1 MNRTANILE
10 VPLADESATVA
21 FARRFGAC
29 LDGTCLIFLQ
39 GELGAGKT
47 TFCRG
52 ILRGLGH
59 EGAVKSP
66 TFTLVE
72 PYLLGDIQVFHFDLY
87 RLSDPNELE
96 YIGVDDYLD
105 GRGLV
110 LVEWPERA
118 EDYLPES
125 DLTLRLQ
132 VRDQGRW
139 LTIKANSDQ
148 GEKVIRRVR
157 AQQNKDDSR

>member
-1 MNRTANILE
+1 MKQVDHE
-10 VPLADESATVA
+10 FDVELADEDETVA
-21 FARRFGAC
+21 LAMRLAPHLGGRGLVC
-29 LDGTCLIFLQ
+29 LS

-59 EGAVKSP
+59 TGAVKSP

-72 PYLLGDIQVFHFDLY
+72 PYQVNGAQVFHFDLY

-96 YIGVDDYLD
+96 YIGVDDYL
-105 GRGLV
+105 GSGGLV

-118 EDYLPES
+118 GGTLPES
-125 DLTLRLQ
+125 DLTLVIQVQDHGRRLLIKAHSAHGEQVVQRLQ
-132 VRDQGRW
+132 AQS
-139 LTIKANSDQ
+139 NN
-148 GEKVIRRVR
+148 RR
-157 AQQNKDDSR
+157 

>member
-1 MNRTANILE
+1 MSGGSE
-10 VPLADESATVA
+10 VSLADEADTVE
-21 FARRFGAC
+21 FARRFGRC
-29 LDGTCLIFLQ
+29 LDGHGLIFLQ

-59 EGAVKSP
+59 QGAVKSP

-72 PYLLGDIQVFHFDLY
+72 PYQLGDVAVFHFDLY
-87 RLSDPNELE
+87 RLGDPNELE

-105 GRGLV
+105 SRGLV

-118 EDYLPES
+118 EGYLPDS
-125 DLTLRLQ
+125 DLTLSLQ
-132 VRDQGRW
+132 VQDHGRR
-139 LTIKANSDQ
+139 LTIKANSNH
-148 GEKVIRRVR
+148 GERVIRQLQ
-157 AQQNKDDSR
+157 AQPDKSR

>member
-1 MNRTANILE
+1 MNQVADQFA
-10 VPLADESATVA
+10 VSLADETETVE
-21 FARRFGAC
+21 FARQFGQC
-29 LDGTCLIFLQ
+29 LDGHGLIYLQ

-59 EGAVKSP
+59 TGAVKSP

-72 PYLLGDIQVFHFDLY
+72 PYALDGVQVFHFDLY

-96 YIGVDDYLD
+96 YIGVDDYL
-105 GRGLV
+105 GTGGLV

-118 EDYLPES
+118 GGTLPAS
-125 DLTLRLQ
+125 DLTLVIQVQDHGRRLLIKAHSAHGEQVVQRLQ
-132 VRDQGRW
+132 AQS
-139 LTIKANSDQ
+139 NN
-148 GEKVIRRVR
+148 RR
-157 AQQNKDDSR
+157 